1 MNPCQCQ
8 SGCSADRPCGP
19 RTLRHLQR
27 PGRAPRTPESKK
39 PFASVSTGRAAGT
52 GLHSEDTKPAGAL
65 GGAPYPEVLFANWG
79 LWHPPP
85 PHPFLRVRGRRSGED
100 ATCLGSRESQWE
112 PDGMSGSDQ
121 WDSRCFPKSHELHSL
136 AFPPP
141 LPGALSAGRSTQP
154 WIASTAHFRMCQIH
168 SQMPRSQDL
177 ATRHKDRKI
186 TVGSLTA
193 GHHAHFLLPYNT
205 GTGKCTNA
213 TCTAGRIVT
222 TWPVRARKGVH
233 PGGDVGNHRGGDTA
247 SHSMDLQGVIPS
259 CGKGRQMLDKLGT
272 Q

>member
-1 MNPCQCQ
+1 MSVSVGVQR
-8 SGCSADRPCGP
+8 RPA
-19 RTLRHLQR
+19 LRAQD
-27 PGRAPRTPESKK
+27 PEAPSEE

-141 LPGALSAGRSTQP
+141 LPGALSAGRSTP
-154 WIASTAHFRMCQIH
+154 ALG
-168 SQMPRSQDL
+168 PRSL
-177 ATRHKDRKI
+177 GSPAPPTSGCVRYTHKC
-186 TVGSLTA
+186 
-193 GHHAHFLLPYNT
+193 P
-205 GTGKCTNA
+205 
-213 TCTAGRIVT
+213 
-222 TWPVRARKGVH
+222 GVK
-233 PGGDVGNHRGGDTA
+233 T
-247 SHSMDLQGVIPS
+247 
-259 CGKGRQMLDKLGT
+259 
-272 Q
+272 